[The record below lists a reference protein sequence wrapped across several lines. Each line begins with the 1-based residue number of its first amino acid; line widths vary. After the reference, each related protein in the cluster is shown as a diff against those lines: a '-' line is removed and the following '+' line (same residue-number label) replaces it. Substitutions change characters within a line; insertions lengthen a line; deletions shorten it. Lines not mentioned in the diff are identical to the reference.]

1 MYISRRNDYS
11 SLTAIA
17 PGSNRSNQTH
27 GTRQALRSARRSRR
41 PVLQLPIQGKRQK
54 LLPLC
59 ASRQS
64 PGLPGSHRRLPPLLP
79 TDPAIRPKRDPTHS
93 RPMGQRL
100 KKKELPKEF
109 LLAQEAERQRVM
121 GWFQGLSSADGNAVA
136 KLELLVRAAVF
147 KTANE
152 FVGWLLQQAVEAA
165 QAAYQP
171 KAGQHGKGA
180 EKLRVQGIF
189 GTFELE
195 RDYYYHAGKKQGH
208 YPADA
213 ALGLEVGYTPAL
225 ARLMC
230 LEGADE
236 ATYLKAQRHL
246 EQTGGISVEARQIQR
261 VVQRVGGAAQSWQ
274 AQAPAKAPYLSAQR
288 HLEQTGGISVEAR
301 QIQRVVQRVG
311 GAAQSWQERE
321 PQPGSEKA
329 PILYVSADGTGVPMV
344 SEEVQGRHGKQADG
358 TARTRQAYLG
368 CVFTQHR
375 VDEQGRPVRDWDS
388 TTYVSSFKSIDEFG
402 PVLRREAL
410 RRGVGAAGKVVLL
423 IDGATGLENMGKSCF
438 KDAVQIVDF
447 YHAMEHAGKVLG
459 ALIGK
464 EHPEYKKRLRRWA
477 GDLLK
482 DKVQNLI
489 KQARRQSA
497 GEAQARAVEEA
508 LGYFE
513 RNVSRMKY
521 GTFRAAGYFIGSG
534 VVEAGC
540 KTVIGARCKQSGMF
554 WSESGAQNVLALRCI
569 NASRRLDEFWKY
581 RLNQHAAR
589 NDALALAA

>member
-274 AQAPAKAPYLSAQR
+274 
-288 HLEQTGGISVEAR
+288 
-301 QIQRVVQRVG
+301 
-311 GAAQSWQERE
+311 ERE

-410 RRGVGAAGKVVLL
+410 RRGMGAAGKVVLL

-554 WSESGAQNVLALRCI
+554 WSES
-569 NASRRLDEFWKY
+569 
-581 RLNQHAAR
+581 
-589 NDALALAA
+589 